1 MAQDELGVISLA
13 SLLIR
18 GTDREFGYELPF
30 VDVSV

>member
-1 MAQDELGVISLA
+1 MALDLSVMSVA